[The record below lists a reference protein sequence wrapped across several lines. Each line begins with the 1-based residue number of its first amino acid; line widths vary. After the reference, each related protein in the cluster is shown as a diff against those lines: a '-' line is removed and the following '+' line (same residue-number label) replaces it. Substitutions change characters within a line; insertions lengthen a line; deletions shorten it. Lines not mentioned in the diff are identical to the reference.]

1 MRTRDWSSD
10 VCSSDLPGR
19 PMTANTDPPGSPLV
33 WWRCRGPSQL
43 AARRHVLLNWL
54 VARTAAPDL
63 QRRVGHALAGETA
76 AGIRIAAELYDA
88 HPDLTGSW
96 LAWAAAMGN
105 RLAALALI
113 ARLKE
118 RHAEQVWEAADREGT
133 LAPEAIGRGQV

>member
-1 MRTRDWSSD
+1 MRISDWSSD
-10 VCSSDLPGR
+10 VCSSD
-19 PMTANTDPPGSPLV
+19 
-33 WWRCRGPSQL
+33 
-43 AARRHVLLNWL
+43 
-54 VARTAAPDL
+54 
-63 QRRVGHALAGETA
+63 LAGETA

-118 RHAEQVWEAADREGT
+118 RPAEQVWEAEEREGT
-133 LAPEAIGRGQV
+133 LAPEDADLPARAASWRNREIGRTLSRESVWQDV